1 MRTSKLIAT
10 LLAVFAITAQ
20 AENAVA
26 LKATIEAYG
35 LTAVV
40 SPPSMTGGTD
50 VTVTGSVTNKT
61 TGLTLD
67 IDPGINVIWKAS
79 LTGNVPITNELEP
92 ACLITIGSGSFT
104 LRDGGKIELTNWGY
118 GLCNSGNS
126 IPISMLGGIVFG
138 YGTTVTDVINGTYSQ
153 GGYNVIIAW
162 NKSAGKTTYTI
173 GTNNDIFQLPATATA
188 VWSNKD
194 GKAGID
200 YANNENSGFIAISG
214 VTVVNP
220 SSSSAQTPSSSS
232 IGGSS
237 SSGDPTPILL
247 SQTASDN
254 ILVKPTANAIMLE
267 NLPKNARVETYTLQG
282 KRIYSHNS
290 VNSQILQIQV
300 YTKGIYI
307 VKISLGS
314 ETKMLRVAAM

>member
-1 MRTSKLIAT
+1 MRTPKLIA
-10 LLAVFAITAQ
+10 LLAIFAITAY
-20 AENAVA
+20 ADNATT

-40 SPPSMTGGTD
+40 SPPSMTGGTE
-50 VTVTGSVTNKT
+50 VTVTGSVTNKA
-61 TGLTLD
+61 TGLTLN
-67 IDPGINVIWKAS
+67 IDPTINVIWKAS
-79 LTGNVPITNELEP
+79 LTGSVTSGN
-92 ACLITIGSGSFT
+92 CLISVSGSPFVFEV
-104 LRDGGKIELTNWGY
+104 RSDGKIEHTGAGY
-118 GLCNSGNS
+118 GICSGNQ
-126 IPISMLGGIVFG
+126 ISMNGGIVFG

-162 NKSAGKTTYTI
+162 NKSAGKTTYIT

-247 SQTASDN
+247 SQTANDN